1 MNTCTSLHRKL
12 TVTQTDTK
20 RLCVQFALLSTQPSF
35 TLGFCLLS
43 ICTPSPQQPQQNTT
57 GVEPNPSW
65 HIFIPQTH
73 TPPCNI
79 LQLPISS
86 FQSLLTCRAPA
97 PVHHSSHPRLSIRC
111 SESSSRFL
119 PVSPS
124 LCFSNPPSLSVLL
137 SSSTCGGNSLFNSL
151 QHQPINSFADG
162 WLAPAG
168 AG

>member
-1 MNTCTSLHRKL
+1 ML
-12 TVTQTDTK
+12 TVTTT
-20 RLCVQFALLSTQPSF
+20 T
-35 TLGFCLLS
+35 T
-43 ICTPSPQQPQQNTT
+43 TNTT

-65 HIFIPQTH
+65 HILIPHIHTH
-73 TPPCNI
+73 TYTHTHTHTHKHTHTSLQQPPA
-79 LQLPISS
+79 SS
-86 FQSLLTCRAPA
+86 FKLPVLSHLQCTCACPPLQSSQAVRQVQRILIA
-97 PVHHSSHPRLSIRC
+97 
-111 SESSSRFL
+111 FL

-124 LCFSNPPSLSVLL
+124 LWFSNPPSLSLTQSRSLSLSLLL